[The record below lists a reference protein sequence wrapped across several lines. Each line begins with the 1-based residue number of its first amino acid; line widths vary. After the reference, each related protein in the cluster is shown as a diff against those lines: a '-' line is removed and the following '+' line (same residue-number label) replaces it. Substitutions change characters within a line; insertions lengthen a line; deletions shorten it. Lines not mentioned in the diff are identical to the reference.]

1 MFCNGPCSNDV
12 YWVLNRLY
20 KPAPTAC
27 ATFEWVGGAANL
39 PWRHRPTQTHLE
51 SVFLGIFCYRHI
63 MIELHL
69 YMIERWGGLQC
80 IFWNYRCIY
89 AGEYCTT
96 FGMDIC
102 KDQEM
107 EFNPW
112 YARNRKY
119 LKTLIQGVL
128 VLVCDVMAGWPPPN
142 PLKGW
147 SWCWG
152 SFL

>member
-12 YWVLNRLY
+12 YWVLNWLY

-27 ATFEWVGGAANL
+27 ATFEWVGCAANL
-39 PWRHRPTQTHLE
+39 PWRHRPTQTHLK
-51 SVFLGIFCYRHI
+51 SVFLGIFCHI

-69 YMIERWGGLQC
+69 YMIECWGGLQC

-89 AGEYCTT
+89 AGEYCTR
-96 FGMDIC
+96 FGMDTC
-102 KDQEM
+102 KDQE
-107 EFNPW
+107 NGVQSW

-119 LKTLIQGVL
+119 LKTLIQDVL
-128 VLVCDVMAGWPPPN
+128 VLVCDVMAGWPPPKS
-142 PLKGW
+142 LKRW